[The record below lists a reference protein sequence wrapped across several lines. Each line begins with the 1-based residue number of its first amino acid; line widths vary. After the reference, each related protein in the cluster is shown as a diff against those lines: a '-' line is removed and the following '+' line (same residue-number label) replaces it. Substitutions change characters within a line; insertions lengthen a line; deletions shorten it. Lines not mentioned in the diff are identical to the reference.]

1 MAGSQK
7 KARREGR
14 LIAFIDETGVSTR
27 PHRVRTWAP
36 RGKTPVIRETFGW
49 KSLSIIGAIGLWR
62 ILFRI
67 HPGAIKGPQVVDFL
81 KVLARHTRQPLMV
94 IWDGA
99 PIHRSRL
106 VTDYIASTG
115 GKIVVER
122 LPAYAPELNPA
133 EYIWAH
139 LKQHEIGNLLVKE
152 AWQLSHH
159 ATAAL
164 RKMRGKPRIIRACFV
179 QACLW
184 PE

>member
-1 MAGSQK
+1 
-7 KARREGR
+7 
-14 LIAFIDETGVSTR
+14 
-27 PHRVRTWAP
+27 
-36 RGKTPVIRETFGW
+36 VIRETFGW
-49 KSLSIIGAIGLWR
+49 KSLSLIGAISLWR

-81 KVLARHTRQPLMV
+81 KVLRRHMPQPFMV

-99 PIHRSRL
+99 PIHRSK
-106 VTDYIASTG
+106 VVSDYVASTNG
-115 GKIVVER
+115 HIVIER

-152 AWQLSHH
+152 AWQLRHYASV
-159 ATAAL
+159 AL
-164 RKMRGKPRIIRACFV
+164 KRMRRRPRIIRACFS
-179 QACLW
+179 QASLW

>member
-1 MAGSQK
+1 M
-7 KARREGR
+7 
-14 LIAFIDETGVSTR
+14 
-27 PHRVRTWAP
+27 
-36 RGKTPVIRETFGW
+36 IRETFGW
-49 KSLSIIGAIGLWR
+49 KSLSVIGAISLWR

-67 HPGAIKGPQVVDFL
+67 HAGSIKGPQVVDFL
-81 KVLARHTRQPLMV
+81 KVLARHTRQPLLV

-106 VTDYIASTG
+106 VADFVASTAG
-115 GKIVVER
+115 RIVVER
-122 LPAYAPELNPA
+122 LQAYAPELNPD
-133 EYIWAH
+133 EYIWSNI
-139 LKQHEIGNLLVKE
+139 KQNEIGNLLVRE

-164 RKMRGKPRIIRACFV
+164 RKMRRRPRIIRACFA

>member
-1 MAGSQK
+1 M
-7 KARREGR
+7 
-14 LIAFIDETGVSTR
+14 
-27 PHRVRTWAP
+27 
-36 RGKTPVIRETFGW
+36 
-49 KSLSIIGAIGLWR
+49 
-62 ILFRI
+62 
-67 HPGAIKGPQVVDFL
+67 VDFL
-81 KVLARHTRQPLMV
+81 KLLARHTRQPLMV

-106 VTDYIASTG
+106 VTDYVESTAG
-115 GKIVVER
+115 RIVVER

-164 RKMRGKPRIIRACFV
+164 RKMRRRPRVIRACFA
-179 QACLW
+179 QASLW